1 MIKHHKKDGIE
12 SEVKYMSDLQ
22 IINQC
27 TNQNRKTKQVGS
39 NISQVVEN
47 DIWVEVKVPAEINES
62 GKDLWLAK
70 AEYP

>member
-1 MIKHHKKDGIE
+1 
-12 SEVKYMSDLQ
+12 MSDLQ